1 MTALPYIDGDT
12 LRALLPMERAVRV
25 LGDAL
30 SEGLDPGG
38 GPPRPVVEVP
48 AGQFLLMPAAHGRH
62 AGIKVATVAPG
73 NPAKGL
79 PRIQGTYL
87 LFDGDTLTPLAAMDG
102 AALTALRTPAV
113 SALAAA
119 HLARPDARS
128 LMVFGTGPQ
137 AWGHVEA
144 LCAVR
149 PIERVT
155 VAGRDAARARAF
167 AGRCAGLGLH
177 ATALTTAGPAGPAG
191 PVADVADAEAPVSA
205 ERAAAAVRTGGVAVS
220 PEVASAVASA
230 DVIACCTGARE
241 PLFPG
246 ALVADGATVV
256 AVGSHEPDA
265 REVDGELVA
274 RATVVVESRAAAL
287 AEAGDLVI
295 PIEQGLVGPDHL
307 AGDLALLVRGGL
319 RPGPGPRLF
328 KSVGM
333 AWEDLVVAAAVH
345 EAWAGR

>member
-1 MTALPYIDGDT
+1 MSALPSIDGDT
-12 LRALLPMERAVRV
+12 LRALLPMGRAVRV

-30 SEGLDPGG
+30 SAGLDPGA

-62 AGIKVATVAPG
+62 AGIKVATVVPG
-73 NPAKGL
+73 NPARGL

-87 LFDGDTLTPLAAMDG
+87 LLDGDTLTPLAVMDG

-128 LMVFGTGPQ
+128 LVVFGTGPQ

-149 PIERVT
+149 PVERVT
-155 VAGRDAARARAF
+155 VVGRDAARARAL
-167 AGRCAGLGLH
+167 AERCDGLGLR
-177 ATALTTAGPAGPAG
+177 ATALTTAGPAGPARPAG
-191 PVADVADAEAPVSA
+191 AVAPVERPAASAEAAGGTVGVTVS
-205 ERAAAAVRTGGVAVS
+205 G
-220 PEVASAVASA
+220 EVAAAVASA
-230 DVIACCTGARE
+230 DLIACCTSARE

-265 REVDGELVA
+265 REIDGELVA

-295 PIEQGLVGPDHL
+295 PVRTGLIGAGHI
-307 AGDLALLVRGGL
+307 AGDLAELVRGGVE
-319 RPGPGPRLF
+319 PGPGPRVF